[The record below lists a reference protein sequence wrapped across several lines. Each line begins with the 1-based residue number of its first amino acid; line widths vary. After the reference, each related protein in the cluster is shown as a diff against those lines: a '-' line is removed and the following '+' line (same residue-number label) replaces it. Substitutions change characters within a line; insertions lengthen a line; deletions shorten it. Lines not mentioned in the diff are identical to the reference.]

1 MIYQQ
6 TQDPQNVESV
16 LQKLIEYYPQR
27 IEFRKEKARLYVY
40 QHRNDEAEKVLKDV
54 VAANPTDSQAILDM
68 VRFLYAIRGPSNA
81 RQELVRRIDA
91 GGKVFLI
98 KWHWRK
104 SIYRERFRRG
114 G

>member
-6 TQDPQNVESV
+6 TQGPQNIESV
-16 LQKLIEYYPQR
+16 LQKLIEYYPQQ
-27 IEFRKEKARLYVY
+27 IEFRKEMARLYVY
-40 QHRNDEAEKVLKDV
+40 QHRNDGAEKVLKDI

-68 VRFLYAIRGPSNA
+68 VRFLYAIRGPADA

-91 GGKVFLI
+91 GGESFLI

-104 SIYRERFRRG
+104 SMYREEFCGRS
-114 G
+114 